1 MNFLDQI
8 WLIPLFPL
16 FGAALML
23 LVGRKLDPQPAS
35 DVAVAPGVEPIYEHG
50 HGHEHVPGQG
60 HTHEHPHDDHGHT
73 HDHGHVHHQHS
84 PLKFLVDI

>member
-1 MNFLDQI
+1 MNFLDLI

-23 LVGRKLDPQPAS
+23 LVGRKLDPQPPS

-60 HTHEHPHDDHGHT
+60 HTHEHPMTTTAIHT
-73 HDHGHVHHQHS
+73 TMATCTIS
-84 PLKFLVDI
+84 IRR

>member
-23 LVGRKLDPQPAS
+23 LFGKRLDPQPAS
-35 DVAVAPGVEPIYEHG
+35 EVAVVPGVEPIWEHG
-50 HGHEHVPGQG
+50 VGGQG
-60 HTHEHPHDDHGHT
+60 PGAGRNGHFELNT
-73 HDHGHVHHQHS
+73 G
-84 PLKFLVDI
+84 LG